1 MPSPVIHQMA
11 VSQVCHLQGGGKWL
25 AYVIYRLLPLLFLF
39 SFTFH
44 NLPLI
49 SLSVSSPVS
58 SRMGWGNM
66 AWCCQWCSGLAM
78 LKHLPWYLYQSYRST
93 QPGQPSTGRH
103 NEYWQWFQPLLEK
116 KAFCILLPGLLAYWP
131 SWSKALAVKW
141 AGNPANVGCILA

>member
-11 VSQVCHLQGGGKWL
+11 VSQVCHLQGGGGKWL

-58 SRMGWGNM
+58 SLDGVREHGMVLPVVQWLGNAEAFTLVFISVIQVNS
-66 AWCCQWCSGLAM
+66 AW
-78 LKHLPWYLYQSYRST
+78 
-93 QPGQPSTGRH
+93 
-103 NEYWQWFQPLLEK
+103 
-116 KAFCILLPGLLAYWP
+116 
-131 SWSKALAVKW
+131 
-141 AGNPANVGCILA
+141 PAIHG